1 MIDIHSHII
10 PNVDDGARSVEET
23 FNILKEAQEA
33 GFTDVILTSHFLLN
47 YYETN
52 AQELI
57 FWKEKLQEVLKK
69 QGTKIN
75 LHSGMEIYITNQMEE
90 LLENKKILTLANSRY
105 MLIELPLATNVK
117 YFDYVVY
124 YLEAKGIKPIIA
136 HPERYKCV
144 QKDPDI
150 VEEYIEK
157 GCLIQ
162 CNYGSIVN
170 LYGREAEKTI
180 KTLLKKN
187 QVHFLG
193 SDVHRENG
201 TYLIIL
207 DAIKKIRKIIG
218 ENKINELTTINPKKN
233 IAKWRVAI
241 LIINNLERNV
251 NKIWEKLK

>member
-218 ENKINELTTINPKKN
+218 ENKINEITTINPKK
-233 IAKWRVAI
+233 I
-241 LIINNLERNV
+241 LQNEE
-251 NKIWEKLK
+251 W

>member
-170 LYGREAEKTI
+170 LYRREAEKTI

-218 ENKINELTTINPKKN
+218 ENKINEITTINPKK
-233 IAKWRVAI
+233 I
-241 LIINNLERNV
+241 LQNEE
-251 NKIWEKLK
+251 WQY

>member
-124 YLEAKGIKPIIA
+124 YLEAKGIKPLIA

-218 ENKINELTTINPKKN
+218 ENKINEITTINPKK
-233 IAKWRVAI
+233 I
-241 LIINNLERNV
+241 LQNEE
-251 NKIWEKLK
+251 WQY

>member
-57 FWKEKLQEVLKK
+57 FWKEKLQEVLDQRGPNIK
-69 QGTKIN
+69 
-75 LHSGMEIYITNQMEE
+75 LHSGMEIYISNQMEE
-90 LLENKKILTLANSRY
+90 LMQKNKLLTLANSRY
-105 MLIELPLATNVK
+105 MLIELPIASNVQ
-117 YFDYVVY
+117 YLDYVIY

-180 KTLLKKN
+180 KTLLKRN

-218 ENKINELTTINPKKN
+218 ENKINEITTINPKK
-233 IAKWRVAI
+233 I
-241 LIINNLERNV
+241 LQNEE
-251 NKIWEKLK
+251 WQY

>member
-1 MIDIHSHII
+1 MIDINSHII

-218 ENKINELTTINPKKN
+218 ENKINELTTINPKK
-233 IAKWRVAI
+233 I
-241 LIINNLERNV
+241 LQNEE
-251 NKIWEKLK
+251 WQY

>member
-90 LLENKKILTLANSRY
+90 LLENKKILTLANSGY

-218 ENKINELTTINPKKN
+218 ENKINELTTINPKK
-233 IAKWRVAI
+233 I
-241 LIINNLERNV
+241 LQNEE
-251 NKIWEKLK
+251 WQY

>member
-90 LLENKKILTLANSRY
+90 LLENKKILTLANSGY

-201 TYLIIL
+201 TYLIIP

-218 ENKINELTTINPKKN
+218 ENKINELTTINPKK
-233 IAKWRVAI
+233 I
-241 LIINNLERNV
+241 LQNEE
-251 NKIWEKLK
+251 WQY

>member
-180 KTLLKKN
+180 KTILKKN

-201 TYLIIL
+201 TYLII
-207 DAIKKIRKIIG
+207 
-218 ENKINELTTINPKKN
+218 
-233 IAKWRVAI
+233 
-241 LIINNLERNV
+241 
-251 NKIWEKLK
+251 

>member
-57 FWKEKLQEVLKK
+57 FWKKKLQEVLKK

-218 ENKINELTTINPKKN
+218 ENKINELTTINPKK
-233 IAKWRVAI
+233 I
-241 LIINNLERNV
+241 LQNEE
-251 NKIWEKLK
+251 WQY

>member
-33 GFTDVILTSHFLLN
+33 GFTDVILTSH
-47 YYETN
+47 YETN

-90 LLENKKILTLANSRY
+90 LLENKKILTLANSGY
-105 MLIELPLATNVK
+105 MLIELTLATNVK

-207 DAIKKIRKIIG
+207 YAIKKIRKIIG
-218 ENKINELTTINPKKN
+218 ENKINEITTINPKK
-233 IAKWRVAI
+233 I
-241 LIINNLERNV
+241 LQNEE
-251 NKIWEKLK
+251 WQY

>member
-90 LLENKKILTLANSRY
+90 LLENKKILTLANSGY

-150 VEEYIEK
+150 VEEYIKK

-218 ENKINELTTINPKKN
+218 ENKINELTTINPKK
-233 IAKWRVAI
+233 I
-241 LIINNLERNV
+241 LQNEE
-251 NKIWEKLK
+251 WQY

>member
-193 SDVHRENG
+193 SDVQRENG

-218 ENKINELTTINPKKN
+218 ENKINELTTINPKK
-233 IAKWRVAI
+233 I
-241 LIINNLERNV
+241 LQNEE
-251 NKIWEKLK
+251 WQY

>member
-157 GCLIQ
+157 GCFIQ

-180 KTLLKKN
+180 KTILKKN

-218 ENKINELTTINPKKN
+218 ENKINEITTINPKK
-233 IAKWRVAI
+233 I
-241 LIINNLERNV
+241 LQNEE
-251 NKIWEKLK
+251 WQY

>member
-90 LLENKKILTLANSRY
+90 LLENKKILTLANSGY

-180 KTLLKKN
+180 KTLLKKIKYI
-187 QVHFLG
+187 FWEAMCIG
-193 SDVHRENG
+193 KME
-201 TYLIIL
+201 LI
-207 DAIKKIRKIIG
+207 
-218 ENKINELTTINPKKN
+218 
-233 IAKWRVAI
+233 
-241 LIINNLERNV
+241 
-251 NKIWEKLK
+251 

>member
-218 ENKINELTTINPKKN
+218 ENKINEITTINHEKN
-233 IAKWRVAI
+233 
-241 LIINNLERNV
+241 
-251 NKIWEKLK
+251 

>member
-10 PNVDDGARSVEET
+10 PNIDDGARSVEET

-218 ENKINELTTINPKKN
+218 ENKINEITTINPKK
-233 IAKWRVAI
+233 I
-241 LIINNLERNV
+241 LQNEE
-251 NKIWEKLK
+251 WQY

>member
-144 QKDPDI
+144 QKNPDI

-218 ENKINELTTINPKKN
+218 ENKINEITTINPKK
-233 IAKWRVAI
+233 I
-241 LIINNLERNV
+241 LQNEE
-251 NKIWEKLK
+251 WQY

>member
-218 ENKINELTTINPKKN
+218 ENKINEITTINPKK
-233 IAKWRVAI
+233 I
-241 LIINNLERNV
+241 LQ
-251 NKIWEKLK
+251 NKEWQY

>member
-170 LYGREAEKTI
+170 LYGSEAEKTI
-180 KTLLKKN
+180 KTILKKN

-218 ENKINELTTINPKKN
+218 ENKINEITTINPKK
-233 IAKWRVAI
+233 I
-241 LIINNLERNV
+241 LQNEE
-251 NKIWEKLK
+251 WQY

>member
-90 LLENKKILTLANSRY
+90 LLENKKILTLANSGY

-218 ENKINELTTINPKKN
+218 KNKINEITTINPKK
-233 IAKWRVAI
+233 I
-241 LIINNLERNV
+241 LQNEE
-251 NKIWEKLK
+251 WQY

>member
-105 MLIELPLATNVK
+105 MLIELPVATNVK

-201 TYLIIL
+201 TYFIIL

-218 ENKINELTTINPKKN
+218 ENKINELTTINPKK
-233 IAKWRVAI
+233 I
-241 LIINNLERNV
+241 LQIEE
-251 NKIWEKLK
+251 WQY

>member
-47 YYETN
+47 YYETD

-57 FWKEKLQEVLKK
+57 FWKDKLQEVLDQRGPNIK
-69 QGTKIN
+69 
-75 LHSGMEIYITNQMEE
+75 LHSGMEIYISNQMEE
-90 LLENKKILTLANSRY
+90 LMQKNKLLTLANSRY
-105 MLIELPLATNVK
+105 MLIELPIASNVK

-180 KTLLKKN
+180 KTLLKRN

-218 ENKINELTTINPKKN
+218 ENKINEITTINPKK
-233 IAKWRVAI
+233 I
-241 LIINNLERNV
+241 LQNEE
-251 NKIWEKLK
+251 WQY

>member
-90 LLENKKILTLANSRY
+90 LLENKKILTLANSGY

-218 ENKINELTTINPKKN
+218 ENKINEITTINPKKYCKMKSGN
-233 IAKWRVAI
+233 I
-241 LIINNLERNV
+241 NY
-251 NKIWEKLK
+251 

>member
-207 DAIKKIRKIIG
+207 DAIKKKRKPNKNG
-218 ENKINELTTINPKKN
+218 EQK
-233 IAKWRVAI
+233 
-241 LIINNLERNV
+241 
-251 NKIWEKLK
+251 

>member
-90 LLENKKILTLANSRY
+90 LLENKKILTLANSGY

-207 DAIKKIRKIIG
+207 DAIKKIRKIIF
-218 ENKINELTTINPKKN
+218 
-233 IAKWRVAI
+233 
-241 LIINNLERNV
+241 
-251 NKIWEKLK
+251 IW

>member
-207 DAIKKIRKIIG
+207 DAIKKNKKDNRRKQ
-218 ENKINELTTINPKKN
+218 N
-233 IAKWRVAI
+233 
-241 LIINNLERNV
+241 
-251 NKIWEKLK
+251 

>member
-1 MIDIHSHII
+1 MIDILSHII

-218 ENKINELTTINPKKN
+218 ENKINELTTINPKK
-233 IAKWRVAI
+233 I
-241 LIINNLERNV
+241 LQNEE
-251 NKIWEKLK
+251 WQY

>member
-207 DAIKKIRKIIG
+207 DAIKK
-218 ENKINELTTINPKKN
+218 
-233 IAKWRVAI
+233 
-241 LIINNLERNV
+241 
-251 NKIWEKLK
+251 

>member
-52 AQELI
+52 ARELI

-218 ENKINELTTINPKKN
+218 ENKINEITTINPKK
-233 IAKWRVAI
+233 I
-241 LIINNLERNV
+241 LQNEE
-251 NKIWEKLK
+251 WQY

>member
-218 ENKINELTTINPKKN
+218 ENKINEITTINPKK
-233 IAKWRVAI
+233 I
-241 LIINNLERNV
+241 LQNEE
-251 NKIWEKLK
+251 WQY

>member
-136 HPERYKCV
+136 HPERYKCI

-218 ENKINELTTINPKKN
+218 ENKINELTTINPKK
-233 IAKWRVAI
+233 I
-241 LIINNLERNV
+241 LQNEE
-251 NKIWEKLK
+251 WQY

>member
-193 SDVHRENG
+193 SDVHRKNG

-218 ENKINELTTINPKKN
+218 ENKINEITTINPKK
-233 IAKWRVAI
+233 I
-241 LIINNLERNV
+241 LQNEE
-251 NKIWEKLK
+251 WQY

>member
-90 LLENKKILTLANSRY
+90 LLEDKKILTLANSGY

-218 ENKINELTTINPKKN
+218 ENKINEITTINPKK
-233 IAKWRVAI
+233 I
-241 LIINNLERNV
+241 LQNEE
-251 NKIWEKLK
+251 WQY

>member
-180 KTLLKKN
+180 KTILKKN

-193 SDVHRENG
+193 SDVPVSYTHLTLPTNRE
-201 TYLIIL
+201 
-207 DAIKKIRKIIG
+207 
-218 ENKINELTTINPKKN
+218 
-233 IAKWRVAI
+233 V
-241 LIINNLERNV
+241 
-251 NKIWEKLK
+251 

>member
-57 FWKEKLQEVLKK
+57 IWKEKLQEVLKK

-180 KTLLKKN
+180 KTILKKN

-218 ENKINELTTINPKKN
+218 ENKINEITTINPKK
-233 IAKWRVAI
+233 I
-241 LIINNLERNV
+241 LQNEE
-251 NKIWEKLK
+251 WQY

>member
-170 LYGREAEKTI
+170 LYGREAEKTT
-180 KTLLKKN
+180 KTILKKN

-218 ENKINELTTINPKKN
+218 ENKINEITTINPKK
-233 IAKWRVAI
+233 I
-241 LIINNLERNV
+241 LQNEE
-251 NKIWEKLK
+251 WQY

>member
-33 GFTDVILTSHFLLN
+33 DFTDVILTSHFLLN

-218 ENKINELTTINPKKN
+218 ENKINEITTINPKK
-233 IAKWRVAI
+233 I
-241 LIINNLERNV
+241 LQNEE
-251 NKIWEKLK
+251 WQY

>member
-47 YYETN
+47 YYENN

-218 ENKINELTTINPKKN
+218 ENKINEITTINPKK
-233 IAKWRVAI
+233 I
-241 LIINNLERNV
+241 LQNEE
-251 NKIWEKLK
+251 WQY